1 MNNTLV
7 YIVFVFLILILF
19 LTYNTLVCSKP
30 IIVRKLLSDWTLNLN
45 AITDYSVLK
54 KKSFVELIDKDFCFI
69 LIQSKSKEWIMNNN
83 LCRNHLTP
91 WLYYNN
97 DVPVLNELIDYTS
110 KINHNLKY
118 IEYFQYNYNKVN
130 IGRLHSD
137 SIINKSKKIKHTLLK
152 HQGYINIDLTKAWL
166 VILLE
171 IIKLNKQ
178 TKSFPCLYS
187 YINEPEK
194 QITEMRN
201 YYNDKLTDEEIKA
214 FFLDTFLIADSS
226 DIKQKL
232 KYKKKRQ
239 FEIDFE
245 KEGSKIKDI
254 IFENNKQLYN
264 YLLQN
269 CEGYTNMELIKQKEL
284 LIRLYCEVFEIE
296 SVYQMFQYLNNNNY
310 IKKIVINNKSLY
322 ICTFDGDGL
331 YFIPDK
337 KITETT
343 ITEINSYVANNM
355 GINMQFAVKPFK
367 YEDIYLD
374 LLHEFNNTH

>member
-1 MNNTLV
+1 MNN
-7 YIVFVFLILILF
+7 
-19 LTYNTLVCSKP
+19 
-30 IIVRKLLSDWTLNLN
+30 D
-45 AITDYSVLK
+45 
-54 KKSFVELIDKDFCFI
+54 
-69 LIQSKSKEWIMNNN
+69 
-83 LCRNHLTP
+83 LCCNHLTP

-118 IEYFQYNYNKVN
+118 IDYVQYNNNEVN

-137 SIINKSKKIKHTLLK
+137 SIINKSKIIKHTLLK
-152 HQGYINIDLTKAWL
+152 HQGYINIDITKAWL

-187 YINEPEK
+187 YINEQEK

-201 YYNDKLTDEEIKA
+201 YYNVKMTDKEIKV
-214 FFLDTFLIADSS
+214 FFLDIFFREGRISS

-245 KEGSKIKDI
+245 KEGSKIKNI

-264 YLLQN
+264 YLLQH

-284 LIRLYCEVFEIE
+284 
-296 SVYQMFQYLNNNNY
+296 
-310 IKKIVINNKSLY
+310 
-322 ICTFDGDGL
+322 
-331 YFIPDK
+331 
-337 KITETT
+337 
-343 ITEINSYVANNM
+343 
-355 GINMQFAVKPFK
+355 
-367 YEDIYLD
+367 
-374 LLHEFNNTH
+374 